1 MKKKVYKERR
11 EINHDGSNF
20 GNKKVI
26 KGETA
31 IISVKKIDSKRKKGD
46 K

>member
-1 MKKKVYKERR
+1 MKKKVYR
-11 EINHDGSNF
+11 EKYGINHDGSNF

-26 KGETA
+26 KDTKQT
-31 IISVKKIDSKRKKGD
+31 IKVKSKKKEA